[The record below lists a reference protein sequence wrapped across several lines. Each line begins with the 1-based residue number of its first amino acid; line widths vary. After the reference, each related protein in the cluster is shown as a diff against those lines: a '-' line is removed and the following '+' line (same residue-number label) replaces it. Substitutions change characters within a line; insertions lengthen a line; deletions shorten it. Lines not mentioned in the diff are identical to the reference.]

1 VRYTGFLLLATVA
14 WAQGTDPKAK
24 ADEYEVHARVKG
36 VDIGAEYMVYSFG
49 GQGKMFLAEDHLV
62 VEVALFPPK
71 GGLVTA
77 SSGDFTLR
85 VDGKMLRA
93 VIPQMVVMA
102 MQRRDW
108 SYQRGPQGSIG
119 RGDDAVILGGPTQ
132 QGPYGMP
139 RGRTPAPPR
148 APAPEDRSGLPPA
161 EPVRLDDVIVKTA
174 FPEGEFRGAVS
185 GFVYFPFTGKASKIK
200 SVELQYGDARLKLK

>member
-1 VRYTGFLLLATVA
+1 MRYLVCLCVAGVA

-24 ADEYEVHARVKG
+24 AEEYEVHARLKG
-36 VDIGAEYMVYSFG
+36 VDIGAEYMVYSISS
-49 GQGKMFLAEDHLV
+49 QGKTFLAEDHLV

-71 GGLVTA
+71 GGFVTA
-77 SSGDFTLR
+77 SSGEFTLR

-93 VIPQMVVMA
+93 VTPQMVVMA

-108 SYQRGPQGSIG
+108 QYPRGPQAGIG

-148 APAPEDRSGLPPA
+148 APAPENRSGLPPA
-161 EPVRLDDVIVKTA
+161 EPVRLDEVIAKTA

-185 GFVYFPFTGKASKIK
+185 GFVYFPFAGKASKIK
-200 SVELQYGDARLKLK
+200 SVELHYGDTRLKLK